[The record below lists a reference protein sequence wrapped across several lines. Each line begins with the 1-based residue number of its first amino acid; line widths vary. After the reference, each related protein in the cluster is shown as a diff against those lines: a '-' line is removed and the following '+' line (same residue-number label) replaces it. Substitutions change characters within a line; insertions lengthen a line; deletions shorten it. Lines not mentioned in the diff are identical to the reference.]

1 MSLFISFPKKLILFG
16 VLCFFFG
23 FFSCKDDESV
33 TPEPSDGLTYFPLVK
48 GFWIEYEV
56 DSIYH
61 RNDDDASLV
70 DTSKDEFH
78 FFVREEIDSSF
89 MDSENQP
96 AFKIVRYKRSVDSL
110 PWNLASVWT
119 ARVDQY
125 SAQRVEDNIRFIKL
139 KFPVKSTTVWQGN
152 AYNFFQ
158 PEEYSYDKLYESKS
172 YNSLLFDSTITVIQN
187 SFVSAVNRIIKTE
200 IYGAHV
206 GLLFKQL
213 DSVRTANTPQGTI
226 ILNGLQFSQKI
237 TEYKR

>member
-1 MSLFISFPKKLILFG
+1 MSKLNSFPKQVILFG

-23 FFSCKDDESV
+23 FFACKEDESV
-33 TPEPSDGLTYFPLVK
+33 TPELSDGLTYFPLLK

-56 DSIYH
+56 DSIFH

-78 FFVREEIDSSF
+78 FFIREEIDSSF

-96 AFKIVRYKRSVDSL
+96 AFKILRYKRINDSL
-110 PWNLASVWT
+110 PWDLASVWT

-139 KFPVKSTTVWQGN
+139 KFPVKTTTDWEGN

-158 PEEYSYDKLYESKS
+158 PEKYSYDKLYQSRS

-187 SFVSAVNRIIKTE
+187 NFVSAVNRIIKTE